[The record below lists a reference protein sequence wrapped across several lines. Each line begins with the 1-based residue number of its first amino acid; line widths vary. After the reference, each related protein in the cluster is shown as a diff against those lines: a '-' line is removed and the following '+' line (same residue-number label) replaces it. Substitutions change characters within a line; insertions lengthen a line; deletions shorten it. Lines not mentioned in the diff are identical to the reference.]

1 MKRAAAFMISAL
13 ILLFTAVPTFA
24 STVNREID
32 GVKFSIGSEYEVSTA
47 ENLASSSTVEGLIFV
62 AISKDGKHQIKAQQ
76 KVSEYSTEM
85 QSFKSLSHE
94 DLAPVA
100 QKFDRFKNGY
110 DTSEIGNAVY
120 LKSSVVADDGYEVI
134 YVTVSNGKW
143 YTFTY
148 FGSDPTKMGE
158 FMGSVTLPQTPAD
171 KQISTLWIIILSVSI
186 LVFTV
191 VIVLL
196 IMSFIKDYRH
206 RKMEQ
211 SENIV
216 SNYIKIKRRKY

>member
-1 MKRAAAFMISAL
+1 MKKAAAFIISAL
-13 ILLFTAVPTFA
+13 ILLFTAGPTFA
-24 STVNREID
+24 ATVSREID
-32 GVKFSIGSEYEVSTA
+32 GVKFSIGSEYEVSTS
-47 ENLASSSTVEGLIFV
+47 ENLADSSTVEGLVFV
-62 AISKDGKHQIKAQQ
+62 AISKDGKHQIKVQQ
-76 KVSEYSTEM
+76 KVSEYSAEM

-120 LKSSVVADDGYEVI
+120 LKSSVATDNGYEII

-148 FGSDPTKMGE
+148 FGSDPTEMGE
-158 FMGSVTLPQTPAD
+158 FMGSVTLSEAPAD
-171 KQISTLWIIILSVSI
+171 KQFGTLWIIILSVSI
-186 LVFTV
+186 LVFLV
-191 VIVLL
+191 VITLL
-196 IMSFIKDYRH
+196 VMSFIKDYRH

-211 SENIV
+211 SDNIV